1 MELLAEL
8 DSDTTLSLSDLRLR
22 DAVLLDARLLSP
34 VELTDLERDA
44 RRCLL
49 RDCRGRVPLVD

>member
-1 MELLAEL
+1 VELLAEL
-8 DSDTTLSLSDLRLR
+8 VSDSVVSLSDLRFR

-44 RRCLL
+44 RRRLL